1 MIALKDQFLPG
12 MLCHALVHPL
22 GVNRVRGVLQAV
34 WPSLATPYAMCLVF
48 QIKLIPALY
57 IQPQD
62 TATMH
67 VETPQTNAIN
77 LPVRIQFGVERTCSS
92 QRQP

>member
-1 MIALKDQFLPG
+1 MITLKDQFLPG
-12 MLCHALVHPL
+12 MLRHALMHPL
-22 GVNRVRGVLQAV
+22 GVNGVRGVLQAV
-34 WPSLATPYAMCLVF
+34 WPALAQIPVPYALSSKF
-48 QIKLIPALY
+48 DRALY

-62 TATMH
+62 TARMH
-67 VETPQTNAIN
+67 ETPKTNATN